1 MDEREG
7 RRGDL
12 RALKPLT
19 LHSAPG
25 TAAVGRVEAGVPMES
40 LARDRGWV
48 RIRVEAWVP
57 ESLVVP
63 TDSSYRDQVSAAD
76 LRLNP
81 DAFRGRTVR
90 WVVQVVALQSADP
103 LRRDLEPEEPY
114 LLAMGPSGE
123 SAVLYLAIPASLL
136 AQARSLAPMSEV
148 LVTARVRS
156 GRSMPTGAPVLDVLT
171 LSKR

>member
-1 MDEREG
+1 
-7 RRGDL
+7 
-12 RALKPLT
+12 
-19 LHSAPG
+19 
-25 TAAVGRVEAGVPMES
+25 MES
-40 LARDRGWV
+40 IARDRGWV
-48 RIRVEAWVP
+48 RVRVEAWVP

-63 TDSSYRDQVSAAD
+63 TDSGYRDQVTATD
-76 LRLNP
+76 LRMNP

-90 WVVQVVALQSADP
+90 WVVQSVALQFADP

-114 LLAMGPSGE
+114 LLAMGPAGE

-136 AQARSLAPMSEV
+136 PQARGIAPMSEI
-148 LVTARVRS
+148 LITARVRT